1 MQWIALKGISSL
13 NTLPTQVCPPPLKP
27 LQTLRP
33 AVQCLDDPS
42 GGQGGREG
50 PQKSFLIR
58 KMQVSIAV
66 PRLPHPF
73 FVFARTRARSSRT
86 SPPTVRPSF
95 GWRHS
100 LPPSLPPLECRYP
113 ETTSRPPA
121 TRPVGQWPCYR
132 EWPRKIFRMCFVLGN
147 GFDHVDSS
155 SLVQVSADS
164 RVGS

>member
-13 NTLPTQVCPPPLKP
+13 NTLPTPVCPPPLEP

-73 FVFARTRARSSRT
+73 FVFARTRARSSPARRSAGGIRFLSLSLLWSAVIRKPLHGHPPRDQWDSGHVT
-86 SPPTVRPSF
+86 GAQEDIPDVFRAWEYLRSP
-95 GWRHS
+95 
-100 LPPSLPPLECRYP
+100 
-113 ETTSRPPA
+113 
-121 TRPVGQWPCYR
+121 
-132 EWPRKIFRMCFVLGN
+132 
-147 GFDHVDSS
+147 
-155 SLVQVSADS
+155 
-164 RVGS
+164 